1 MSHGARR
8 SDTPYLFGNL
18 KMRIA
23 APADAKQSLNAHV
36 ASKGDE
42 IRDRYGPVLT
52 VFCPTPD
59 QLRPT
64 YWSEESGGELEEPEG
79 GEHFGLEILVV
90 KIEWVNGF
98 GRVRCFARAE
108 VGQHGLY
115 VGPYPARAALQSQ
128 RRSASSRGPAL
139 QRHPLA
145 KLVPAANFSAIFSA
159 NSYRNAEFS
168 PKSSRQS

>member
-1 MSHGARR
+1 MSIQL
-8 SDTPYLFGNL
+8 TPE
-18 KMRIA
+18 
-23 APADAKQSLNAHV
+23 DAKQSLNAHV

-115 VGPYPARAALQSQ
+115 DFFSESGSMPT
-128 RRSASSRGPAL
+128 RSSLCTAWW
-139 QRHPLA
+139 
-145 KLVPAANFSAIFSA
+145 
-159 NSYRNAEFS
+159 
-168 PKSSRQS
+168 